1 MYFVQVLPGTQAPPL
16 WPTGPHSARRADN
29 FGSVPS
35 LPTFQYLWNRYATG
49 TVLRPKGGRLMAGDQ
64 PSEAQALRAIERLVA
79 DSLLPRV
86 VVAVRSTMTT
96 RRAAGRTANVR

>member
-1 MYFVQVLPGTQAPPL
+1 
-16 WPTGPHSARRADN
+16 
-29 FGSVPS
+29 
-35 LPTFQYLWNRYATG
+35 
-49 TVLRPKGGRLMAGDQ
+49 MAGDQ